1 VADCT
6 EPTAASYQKHV
17 RDGGTPC
24 EGCRRARNDAD
35 RLATRRARGEGGAGD
50 RSRMCDLWPGICRGF
65 DARCSCT
72 WALMAGVYQV
82 KLRDAMCVNHGGPL
96 AGVLVR
102 MARWQQ
108 GVS

>member
-1 VADCT
+1 VADCDA
-6 EPTAASYQKHV
+6 PTAATYQKHV
-17 RDGGTPC
+17 RDGVKPC
-24 EGCRRARNDAD
+24 DPCRAAHYAAN
-35 RLATRRARGEGGAGD
+35 LSYRRARGEGGFAD
-50 RSRMCDLWPGICRGF
+50 RHRMIDLWPGICRGF

-82 KLRDAMCVNHGGPL
+82 KLRDVLCVNHGGPL
-96 AGVLVR
+96 AGVLAR